1 MIAGFALHQTL
12 HQESIP
18 VLYDYIFL
26 NNIYYTYFTYRMI
39 ERQKDRKIERQKDRK
54 IERQKDRK
62 IERQK
67 YRKLERYIQIDNVMK
82 IDTRR
87 YNEKKRKRIK
97 YNYMYRD

>member
-1 MIAGFALHQTL
+1 
-12 HQESIP
+12 
-18 VLYDYIFL
+18 
-26 NNIYYTYFTYRMI
+26 MI

-87 YNEKKRKRIK
+87 YNEKKGKRIK
-97 YNYMYRD
+97 YNQIHRD